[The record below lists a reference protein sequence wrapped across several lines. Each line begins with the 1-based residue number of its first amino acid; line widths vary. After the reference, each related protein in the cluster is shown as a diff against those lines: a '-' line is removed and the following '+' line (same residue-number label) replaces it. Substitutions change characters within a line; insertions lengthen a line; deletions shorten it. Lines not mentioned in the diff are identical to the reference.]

1 MPGDEHVN
9 DLAVLVDR
17 PVGVPPDAVDLHI
30 RLVDEPAVGARLT
43 EVRIG
48 ANFLQDPNG
57 DPNLVQRFK
66 VRSIL

>member
-1 MPGDEHVN
+1 
-9 DLAVLVDR
+9 
-17 PVGVPPDAVDLHI
+17 
-30 RLVDEPAVGARLT
+30 VGARLT

-66 VRSIL
+66 VRGLL